1 MRINFNLDQAIT
13 VLETISAINTKDEAK
28 QIIIDSSKRI
38 LKSAVS
44 KEIES
49 NEARMSKIIST
60 MDSSGYTNVSQ
71 HLNSALL
78 KMKEQDTGR
87 KGKYSEKK

>member
-13 VLETISAINTKDEAK
+13 VLETISTFATKDEAK
-28 QIIIDSSKRI
+28 QTLINSSKHI
-38 LKSAVS
+38 LKSAIS

-49 NEARMSKIIST
+49 NEARMGKIIST
-60 MDSSGYTNVSQ
+60 MNSGGYTNVSGY
-71 HLNSALL
+71 LNSALL
-78 KMKEQDTGR
+78 KMKEQDTER